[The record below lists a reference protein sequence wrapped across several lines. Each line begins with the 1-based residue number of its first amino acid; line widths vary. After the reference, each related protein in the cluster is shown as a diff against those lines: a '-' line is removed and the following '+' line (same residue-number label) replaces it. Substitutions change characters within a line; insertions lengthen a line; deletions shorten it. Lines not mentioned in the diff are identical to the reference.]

1 MGINMQTHVQIMQY
15 VTHFQ
20 KKKKTTTK
28 TAIALY
34 IIEHFHKMSIEILT
48 TARHISKNIKFSI
61 Q

>member
-20 KKKKTTTK
+20 KKKTTTK

-48 TARHISKNIKFSI
+48 TPRHISKNVKFSI